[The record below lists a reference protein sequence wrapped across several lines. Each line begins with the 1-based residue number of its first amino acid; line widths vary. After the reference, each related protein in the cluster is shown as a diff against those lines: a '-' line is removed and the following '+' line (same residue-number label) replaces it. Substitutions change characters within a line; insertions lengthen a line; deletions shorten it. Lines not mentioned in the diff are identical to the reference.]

1 MKICKKDNCNDIAIP
16 RGKYCEKHKTGK
28 RNNIRSNPIRVD
40 NYTSG
45 ITNSISNHNID
56 SRNLFTTENNYNFEQ
71 KEKLRIENEE
81 NRKIIQEQEI
91 EYQKT
96 LILDRERLR
105 LKEEEN
111 ELCQILKMSELTF
124 NDEKRK
130 KIKDEPL
137 VDNYYLIQFNIPN
150 GKKIK
155 RRFSRLSI
163 IQDVKNYL
171 DIYFIDNKIQI
182 KNYDLCYYSSANFNQ
197 IITKESD
204 MEILK
209 NLFDSNNF
217 ALFIINNDA

>member
-1 MKICKKDNCNDIAIP
+1 
-16 RGKYCEKHKTGK
+16 
-28 RNNIRSNPIRVD
+28 
-40 NYTSG
+40 
-45 ITNSISNHNID
+45 
-56 SRNLFTTENNYNFEQ
+56 
-71 KEKLRIENEE
+71 
-81 NRKIIQEQEI
+81 
-91 EYQKT
+91 
-96 LILDRERLR
+96 
-105 LKEEEN
+105 
-111 ELCQILKMSELTF
+111 MSELTF